1 MNATLARQG
10 RATTVDVRRLLV
22 APTADLAAHE
32 QTHGPLPTPRDLVSL
47 LRDAGL
53 RGHGGAAF
61 PAWRKLAA
69 VTPTGNAVVVANGA
83 EGEPA
88 SAKDRMLLRSAPH
101 LVLDG
106 LAVVGSAVGAT
117 RGVVYVPAELAPLV
131 SRAVGERGGRDRI
144 ALRVV
149 EASDTFVAGEE
160 TAVVSRLNGGPA
172 LPLDKFTRIVE
183 SGVDGRPTVLNN
195 VETLAHIALVAR
207 HGAGWFRAAGT
218 DEDPGTFLA
227 TVSGAVRTAGVHEQ
241 EYGTTLGELLDLAGG
256 ITAPVQALLVGGY
269 HGAWVPMPAAIDVA
283 VTRRDLSPYGAAPGA
298 GVVVAL
304 PAEAC
309 GLAATGQVLDYL
321 ADQTA
326 RQCGP
331 CQFGLPRL
339 AETFRLLATLP
350 RAAGARQPGA
360 TPRLVQEVHRLAAL
374 IDGRG
379 ACRHPDG
386 TVRLLRSALS
396 AFRHDVTGHL
406 SGVCLAGAR

>member
-1 MNATLARQG
+1 MNATLSNERRGA
-10 RATTVDVRRLLV
+10 AVAVPRLLAV
-22 APTADLAAHE
+22 PTPDLAAHE
-32 QTHGPLPTPRDLVSL
+32 RAYGAFPAPHDLVSL

-69 VTPTGNAVVVANGA
+69 VTPGRRAVVVANGA

-88 SAKDRMLLRSAPH
+88 SAKDRTLLQTAPH

-106 LAVVGSAVGAT
+106 LALVGSAVGAK
-117 RGVVYVPAELAPLV
+117 RAVVYVPSGLVPLV
-131 SRAVGERGGRDRI
+131 SRAVRERQARDRV
-144 ALRVV
+144 AVDVV
-149 EASDTFVAGEE
+149 EAPDTFVAGEE
-160 TAVVSRLNGGPA
+160 TAVVSRLSGGPA

-183 SGVDGRPTVLNN
+183 SGVNGRPTVLNN
-195 VETLAHIALVAR
+195 VETLAHVALIAR
-207 HGAGWFRAAGT
+207 HGAAWFRAAGT

-227 TVSGAVRTAGVHEQ
+227 TVSGAVQNAGVSEHG
-241 EYGTTLGELLDLAGG
+241 YGVSVGELLESAGG
-256 ITAPVQALLVGGY
+256 AGAPLQAVLVGGY
-269 HGAWVPMPAAIDVA
+269 HGAWLPMPEAADVA
-283 VTRRDLSPYGAAPGA
+283 ITRDDLAPYGAAPGA

-304 PAEAC
+304 PTGAC
-309 GLAATGQVLDYL
+309 GLTATARLVDYL

-339 AETFRLLATLP
+339 ADTFRQLASVP
-350 RAAGARQPGA
+350 RAAASPH
-360 TPRLVQEVHRLAAL
+360 LVDEVQRLAAL
-374 IDGRG
+374 VDGRG

-396 AFRHDVTGHL
+396 TFRHDVVSHL
-406 SGVCLAGAR
+406 SGTCLGGRR

>member
-1 MNATLARQG
+1 MNGTLAREPA
-10 RATTVDVRRLLV
+10 ATVVDVRRLLAAS
-22 APTADLAAHE
+22 APDLAAHE
-32 QTHGPLPTPRDLVSL
+32 QAHGPLPAPHDLVSL

-69 VTPTGNAVVVANGA
+69 VSPGKDAVVVANGA

-88 SAKDRMLLRSAPH
+88 SAKDRTLLRTAPH

-106 LAVVGSAVGAT
+106 LAVVGAAVGAT
-117 RGVVYVPAELAPLV
+117 RAVAYVPAELVPLM
-131 SRAVGERGGRDRI
+131 SRAVAERRVRDRI
-144 ALRVV
+144 AVQVV
-149 EASDTFVAGEE
+149 EAPDTFVAGEE
-160 TAVVSRLNGGPA
+160 TAVVSRLSGGPA

-183 SGVDGRPTVLNN
+183 SGVGGRPTVLNN
-195 VETLAHIALVAR
+195 VETLAHIALIAR

-227 TVSGAVRTAGVHEQ
+227 TVSGAVRNAGVHEHAH
-241 EYGTTLGELLDLAGG
+241 GVTVGELLDAAGG
-256 ITAPVQALLVGGY
+256 VTAPVQAVLVGGY
-269 HGAWVPMPAAIDVA
+269 HGAWLPMPEATDVA
-283 VTRRDLSPYGAAPGA
+283 ITREALAPYGAAPGA

-304 PAEAC
+304 PADAC
-309 GLAATGQVLDYL
+309 GLTATAQVLDYL

-339 AETFRLLATLP
+339 AETFRQLATVP
-350 RAAGARQPGA
+350 RAAAA
-360 TPRLVQEVHRLAAL
+360 PRLVEEVHRLAAL
-374 IDGRG
+374 VDGRG

-396 AFRHDVTGHL
+396 TFRRDVAGHL
-406 SGVCLAGAR
+406 SGVCVGGAR